1 MHDIV
6 AIGEGDMWDSG
17 FVRSKACANIVYDG
31 APLKSGTRYYFSVQ
45 LKDADGEK
53 GPISEVSCFET
64 GLLQPGDWQG
74 CFIGMPAQGPA
85 QLLRREF
92 TLDKPVAWARAYVAG
107 LGYYELHINGS
118 RIGDRVMEPGFT
130 DYTKRVFYSVYDVTS
145 NLVQGENCI
154 GACVGSGWYKHP
166 SLLLQLNI
174 RYTDGTCTSVYTEP
188 GKWDMLIA
196 PITYTNIYTGEN
208 YDYRFEAEGWD
219 RVCPDLTERFPVRAG
234 EYMPPSCPARRAMS
248 TNPITMYITK
258 AILRWRPR
266 PPADALRL
274 SR

>member
-1 MHDIV
+1 MSQQITATRLKCEYFENPLGIDAQSPRFSFVPLQEGRNRRQSAYRIVVGTMHDIV

-130 DYTKRVFYSVYDVTS
+130 D
-145 NLVQGENCI
+145 
-154 GACVGSGWYKHP
+154 
-166 SLLLQLNI
+166 
-174 RYTDGTCTSVYTEP
+174 
-188 GKWDMLIA
+188 
-196 PITYTNIYTGEN
+196 
-208 YDYRFEAEGWD
+208 
-219 RVCPDLTERFPVRAG
+219 
-234 EYMPPSCPARRAMS
+234 
-248 TNPITMYITK
+248 
-258 AILRWRPR
+258 
-266 PPADALRL
+266 
-274 SR
+274 